1 MMHLNDLGNEW
12 TGKVYVY
19 WNTRYGFL
27 TLDHRDIFE
36 DASDYILLGTSEEI
50 TVPLIAR
57 EDAINKQV
65 EALRAERQRVL
76 AESQRR
82 ADEIEQ
88 KIQSLLAIEHR
99 PEV

>member
-1 MMHLNDLGNEW
+1 MHLNDLGNEW
-12 TGKVYVY
+12 KGRVYVY
-19 WNTRYGFL
+19 WSTRYGGL
-27 TLDHRDIFE
+27 SLDYSDIL
-36 DASDYILLGTSEEI
+36 DGCADYILLGKSEEI

-57 EDAINKQV
+57 EDAVSKQV

-88 KIQSLLAIEHR
+88 KIKSLLAIEHK

>member
-1 MMHLNDLGNEW
+1 MHLNDLGNEW
-12 TGKVYVY
+12 KGKVYVY

-36 DASDYILLGTSEEI
+36 DSSEYILLGTSEEI

-57 EDAINKQV
+57 EDAVKKQV

-88 KIQSLLAIEHR
+88 QIQSLLAIEHK

>member
-1 MMHLNDLGNEW
+1 MHLNDLGNEW
-12 TGKVYVY
+12 KGKVYVY
-19 WNTRYGFL
+19 WDTRYGRL
-27 TLDHRDIFE
+27 LIDYSDILE
-36 DASDYILLGTSEEI
+36 ASADYILLGTSEEI

-57 EDAINKQV
+57 EDAVNKQV

-88 KIQSLLAIEHR
+88 QIQSLLAIEHK

>member
-1 MMHLNDLGNEW
+1 MHLNDLGNEW

-27 TLDHRDIFE
+27 SLDHRDIFDGE
-36 DASDYILLGTSEEI
+36 DYILLGTSEEI
-50 TVPLIAR
+50 TVPLISR
-57 EDAINKQV
+57 EDAVNKQV

-88 KIQSLLAIEHR
+88 QIQSLLAIEHK

>member
-1 MMHLNDLGNEW
+1 MHLNDLGNEW

-19 WNTRYGFL
+19 WDTRYGRL
-27 TLDHRDIFE
+27 LLDYSDILE
-36 DASDYILLGTSEEI
+36 ASADYILLGTSEEI

-57 EDAINKQV
+57 EDAVNKQV

-88 KIQSLLAIEHR
+88 QIQSLLAIEHK